1 MITTS
6 VTEAAAC
13 LQQGQVL
20 AYPTEAVWGL
30 GCDPYNQ
37 QAFLEIL
44 RLKQRPIE
52 KGVILLA
59 VKGVIL
65 LAGHLS
71 QVEHLLQDL
80 NPEMRDRVIA
90 SWTNTYPT
98 DRATTWLLPSTAAI
112 PEWITGQHPK
122 VAVRVTNH
130 PLCMALCHAFDGFI
144 VSTSANPAGLAPARS
159 LQETTQYFHQ
169 QLHYLNGDLGLS
181 QQPSRI
187 LDAESGAVIR
197 A

>member
-1 MITTS
+1 MSMITTS
-6 VTEAAAC
+6 VTEAAEC
-13 LQQGQVL
+13 LKQGHVL

-59 VKGVIL
+59 ANL
-65 LAGHLS
+65 T
-71 QVEHLLQDL
+71 QVESLLTNLDDKIRAQ
-80 NPEMRDRVIA
+80 VIE
-90 SWTNTYPT
+90 SWTHQDPT
-98 DRATTWLLPSTAAI
+98 QRATTWLLPATKEI
-112 PEWITGQHPK
+112 PAWIKGNHPK

-130 PLCMALCHAFDGFI
+130 PLCVALCSAFDRFI
-144 VSTSANPAGLAPARS
+144 VSTSANPAGLEPARS
-159 LQETTQYFHQ
+159 LQEAMQYFQ
-169 QLHYLNGDLGLS
+169 QDLNYLNGDLGLS
-181 QQPSRI
+181 CQPSRI
-187 LDAESGAVIR
+187 LDAETGAVIR